1 MLLPMVI
8 KYLFYVNA
16 NIWQIF
22 DEKYTYY
29 YLFGFVWFLSQVSS
43 HETDEP
49 LVPSTLFLI
58 VVVGSFSF
66 LFHYRLIT
74 GIHVA
79 RD

>member
-1 MLLPMVI
+1 MWI
-8 KYLFYVNA
+8 
-16 NIWQIF
+16 QIF
-22 DEKYTYY
+22 DKYLMRNTYIITCLD
-29 YLFGFVWFLSQVSS
+29 LFDFCLRSQVMKQMSRWF
-43 HETDEP
+43 P
-49 LVPSTLFLI
+49 ALFLI